1 MKILIFIHSL
11 SAGGAERVTA
21 LLANHWAS
29 QGLQVVI
36 VTLASR
42 SLDRY
47 SLNGAIDRVEL
58 ERAGDSQTAF
68 AGLRANVERISA
80 LRRTLGDQKPDIALA
95 MMTNSNVLLALAS
108 IGLRDIRT
116 VGAERIYPP
125 RVAVGMAWSILR
137 SAVYGLLDA
146 MVAQTVTT
154 RDWIMTHTSARNV
167 NVIPNPVVWPLE
179 RVPPVVDPASIG
191 DTGRNR
197 LLAVGRLVHQKGFDI
212 LVDVF
217 AELAPRFPDWELVI
231 IGQGPDR
238 AALKARIESHSLGAR
253 VFLAGDIGNIG
264 DWYESADMFVLS
276 SRFEGFPN
284 ALAEAMSYGLP
295 VVSFDCET
303 GPRDLI
309 EDHVTGLLVAGGDG
323 AALGD
328 GLAQMMGDESLRA
341 RIGARAT
348 AVRDRYTLNAVGDK
362 WLALF
367 RSLTDPQ

>member
-29 QGLQVVI
+29 QGLRVAI

-47 SLNGAIDRVEL
+47 SLNGAIERVEL
-58 ERAGDSQTAF
+58 ERAGTSQTAF

-80 LRRTLGDQKPDIALA
+80 LRRALTDQKPDIALA

-108 IGLRDIRT
+108 IGLPVRT
-116 VGAERIYPP
+116 VGAERIHPP
-125 RVAVGMAWSILR
+125 RMDLGLPWSILR
-137 SAVYGLLDA
+137 AGAYGLLDA
-146 MVAQTVTT
+146 MVAQTVMT
-154 RDWIMTHTSARNV
+154 RDWIIAHTTARKV
-167 NVIPNPVVWPLE
+167 EVIPNPVAWPLE
-179 RVPPVVDPASIG
+179 RVPPVVEPDSIG
-191 DTGRNR
+191 DASRKR
-197 LLAVGRLVHQKGFDI
+197 LLAVGRLVYQKGFDI
-212 LVDVF
+212 LIDVF
-217 AELAPRFPDWELVI
+217 SELAPRYPEWELVI

-238 AALKARIESHSLGAR
+238 AALETRIESHSLGAR
-253 VFLAGDIGNIG
+253 VFLAGDVGNIG

-284 ALAEAMSYGLP
+284 ALAEAMAYGLP

-309 EDHVTGLLVAGGDG
+309 EDRVSGLLVSAGDG

-328 GLAQMMGDESLRA
+328 GLAQLMGDESLRTQ
-341 RIGARAT
+341 IGARAIG
-348 AVRDRYTLNAVGDK
+348 VRDRYTLSAVGDK